1 MSVLELI
8 HSTVC
13 HLRPWGKEYVGRW
26 DLELSSLKQGNIL
39 ILCRLRLWMVAIS
52 SKCLANWRK
61 RPLSLIDFLIVFSS
75 CLLWFA
81 FRFKRWFWFYN
92 EWVAKLGESIAKFSW
107 CWRKSEPWKGRSIF
121 KPVDF
126 VWWVQDLL
134 FRNKPTKANIYYI
147 YIIFYICSI

>member
-39 ILCRLRLWMVAIS
+39 ILCRLRWWMVAIS

-61 RPLSLIDFLIVFSS
+61 RPLTNRFFNCFFKLSFMVCFQVQALVLVIQWMS
-75 CLLWFA
+75 CKAWRVSCKVYLMLKKKWA
-81 FRFKRWFWFYN
+81 TKRKKYFQ
-92 EWVAKLGESIAKFSW
+92 ASW
-107 CWRKSEPWKGRSIF
+107 LCLVGTRSFI
-121 KPVDF
+121 
-126 VWWVQDLL
+126 
-134 FRNKPTKANIYYI
+134 
-147 YIIFYICSI
+147 